1 MKTPCPACL
10 GLGHLIGRDDELAQA
25 TVCACQDACAT
36 CRGTRFRIVREGP
49 WDVAVPCD
57 CARIFERVR
66 AFNAAGLPAAYAHK
80 TLSLRGPE
88 DPSGFRDRKLESLVR
103 AKLLVTRYQQLAFGP
118 APARPTP
125 GRGGATEL
133 ARGAP
138 QLPARG
144 EPQPAA
150 RSAPEGP
157 RGLVLVGAPGLGK
170 THLACALL
178 THLTLERGIGC
189 RFVDY
194 YQLLARIR
202 STFDGSRGGSP
213 DGSRAESEASILAP
227 LVEAPVLVLD
237 DLGKG
242 QATPWEW
249 TIIDQLITRRYNAGR
264 VVIATTN
271 FLLADDLDRR
281 AQQPQG
287 GRRRAEESLEDRI
300 GDRLVS
306 RLRETCEFC
315 LLEGSDYRAL
325 IGARRT

>member
-1 MKTPCPACL
+1 MKTPCPACE
-10 GLGHLIGRDDELAQA
+10 GLGHLIGRDGELAQA
-25 TVCACQDACAT
+25 TVCACQEACAT
-36 CRGTRFRIVREGP
+36 CRGTRFRIVRDGP

-57 CARIFERVR
+57 CARGFERVR
-66 AFNAAGLPAAYAHK
+66 AFNAAGIPAAYAQK
-80 TLSLRGPE
+80 TLSLRGPD
-88 DPSGFRDRKLESLVR
+88 DPAGFRDRKLESLVR
-103 AKLLVTRYQQLAFGP
+103 AKLLVTRYQQLAFGGPAAKP
-118 APARPTP
+118 APARPRPPSELT
-125 GRGGATEL
+125 RGT
-133 ARGAP
+133 P
-138 QLPARG
+138 QLPARA
-144 EPQPAA
+144 EPTPAPRA
-150 RSAPEGP
+150 ESP

-202 STFDGSRGGSP
+202 STFDGRGG
-213 DGSRAESEASILAP
+213 AESEASILAP
-227 LVEAPVLVLD
+227 LVETPVLVLD

-249 TIIDQLITRRYNAGR
+249 TIVDQLITRRYNAGR

-287 GRRRAEESLEDRI
+287 GRRRADESLEDRI

-315 LLEGSDYRAL
+315 LLEGSDYRPL